1 MTRPTTIEQGIAEAG
16 RKARLVSA
24 IDTVAILDALSRKR
38 ALTDEE
44 SRRLERAIYLADHAP
59 QKERFY
65 WTVQMDRKLMDMR
78 QRGVKFAEIA
88 AELGVTAKSAE
99 IRMSRLRKMGEAPQ

>member
-1 MTRPTTIEQGIAEAG
+1 
-16 RKARLVSA
+16 
-24 IDTVAILDALSRKR
+24 
-38 ALTDEE
+38 
-44 SRRLERAIYLADHAP
+44 
-59 QKERFY
+59 
-65 WTVQMDRKLMDMR
+65 MDRKLMDMR

>member
-1 MTRPTTIEQGIAEAG
+1 MTLTTQSALDEAP

-24 IDTVAILDALSRKR
+24 IETVAILDALSRKR
-38 ALTDEE
+38 ALTEEE

-65 WTVQMDRKLMDMR
+65 WTAQMDRTLLDMR

-88 AELGVTAKSAE
+88 TELGVTAKSAE

>member
-1 MTRPTTIEQGIAEAG
+1 MTQTPTKQSAVNEAG
-16 RKARLVSA
+16 RKARLVNA

-38 ALTDEE
+38 ALTEEE
-44 SRRLERAIYLADHAP
+44 SRRLERAIYLADHDP

-65 WTVQMDRKLMDMR
+65 WTVQMDRKLLDMR

-99 IRMSRLRKMGEAPQ
+99 LRMSRLRKMGEAPQ